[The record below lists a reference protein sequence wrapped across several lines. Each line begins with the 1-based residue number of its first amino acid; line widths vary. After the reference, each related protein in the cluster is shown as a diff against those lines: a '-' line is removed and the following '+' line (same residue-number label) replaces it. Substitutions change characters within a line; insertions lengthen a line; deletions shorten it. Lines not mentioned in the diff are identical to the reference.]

1 MYYILKFE
9 SKDNMWDFIDAHI
22 KSNYSADNPNHSVK
36 LNEKD
41 HPMQP
46 MISKAQKAKGFL
58 TAYKIK

>member
-1 MYYILKFE
+1 MYYLIKFD
-9 SKDNMWDFIDAHI
+9 SRFTMWDFIDAHI

-41 HPMQP
+41 HPMQATV
-46 MISKAQKAKGFL
+46 SKARKATGFL